1 MYLWCHF
8 QRMVFYFPFCFTNAC
23 LYCQISWKW
32 AAQPFKTHQINILFI
47 TVKCKY
53 QVLTS
58 KSRVCNFK
66 TAITITSGYVFIL
79 WLTLWE
85 ATVIFLWQFNESEAC
100 SFQLKQWHSGS
111 TFDGK
116 SMIIGKS
123 NHTVHHTAGDKVL
136 TYCKFKCQ
144 CLEKHFSEGVNLLLL
159 RKSTSDKIL

>member
-1 MYLWCHF
+1 MKKEIMCLWCHF
-8 QRMVFYFPFCFTNAC
+8 QCMVFQFPFCFTNAC

-32 AAQPFKTHQINILFI
+32 AAQPFKRHQINILFI

-79 WLTLWE
+79 WLTLRE
-85 ATVIFLWQFNESEAC
+85 AIVISVWHFNDSEAC
-100 SFQLKQWHSGS
+100 SFKLKQSYFGS
-111 TFDGK
+111 TSDRK

-123 NHTVHHTAGDKVL
+123 NHTAHHTARDKA
-136 TYCKFKCQ
+136 FNQ
-144 CLEKHFSEGVNLLLL
+144 FQ
-159 RKSTSDKIL
+159 I